1 MKNTIVKKWHR
12 GVPHTHGQ
20 SQRIDSAARRCLSV
34 NSSSSSS
41 NTFFSDDA
49 YSTISAIKAGETSAT
64 EVMRQC
70 LERIAAR
77 DGALRSFLHVNDADT
92 LLQKAAVI
100 DRMAVKPPLAGLPVA
115 VKDNLCTSCSPTTAG
130 SRALRGYTA
139 SFDATAVANLV
150 RQGAIIVGKTNMDEF
165 GMGSS
170 TENSAY
176 QVTVNPWDPERV
188 PGGSSGG
195 SAAAVGAGLVPA
207 AIGSDTGGSIRQ
219 PAHFCGIVGLKPT
232 YGSVSR
238 HGLVSYGSS
247 LDVVG
252 PMARSV
258 KDVSLLFDH
267 MSTGDTSRFIRD
279 DMTMTRNTH
288 RCVHQQQASSS
299 LEGVRIGL
307 IQETVLG
314 EGLSS
319 DVSDVLQESVR
330 HFESLGATVAP
341 VSFPSFK
348 YGLSAYYVL
357 ALSEASSNLSRYDG
371 IRYGEGREAFG
382 PEVKRRILMGTYALS
397 AGYYDAYYKRAQQVR
412 TLVTREMESS
422 LRSDF
427 DVLLSP
433 VAPHVAFKIG
443 EKTRDPLEMYKG
455 DLMTI
460 NVNLSGLPAISIP
473 AGIRGNLPVGI
484 QLIGRAF
491 DESTLL
497 RVADVFFETNNNYS
511 YDTVT

>member
-1 MKNTIVKKWHR
+1 MHVVKQWPTR
-12 GVPHTHGQ
+12 QGASRTNG
-20 SQRIDSAARRCLSV
+20 RRCLASA
-34 NSSSSSS
+34 SSHHSRSSHIHHGD
-41 NTFFSDDA
+41 DDA
-49 YSTISAIKAGETSAT
+49 YGTISAIRAGETSAT
-64 EVMRQC
+64 EVMRLC

-77 DGALRSFLHVNDADT
+77 DGALRSFLHVNDADA
-92 LLQKAAVI
+92 LLEKAAAI

-130 SRALRGYTA
+130 SRALRGYRA

-150 RQGAIIVGKTNMDEF
+150 RQGAIVVGKTNMDEF

-238 HGLVSYGSS
+238 RGLVSYGSS

-258 KDVSLLFDH
+258 RDAALLFEH
-267 MSTGDTSRFIRD
+267 MSSRGPDRD
-279 DMTMTRNTH
+279 DMTQKSLVSFELRPTE
-288 RCVHQQQASSS
+288 Q
-299 LEGVRIGL
+299 LEGVRVGL
-307 IQETVLG
+307 IEETVGAGLG
-314 EGLSS
+314 S
-319 DVSDVLQESVR
+319 DVSDVLQDSVR
-330 HFESLGATVAP
+330 RLESLGATVAP
-341 VSFPSFK
+341 VSFPSFR

-371 IRYGEGREAFG
+371 IRYGAGREAFG

-397 AGYYDAYYKRAQQVR
+397 AGYYDAYYRRAQQVR

-422 LRSDF
+422 LRGDF
-427 DVLLSP
+427 DLLLSP

-455 DLMTI
+455 DLMTV
-460 NVNLSGLPAISIP
+460 NVNLSGLPAISVP
-473 AGIRGNLPVGI
+473 AGVRGSLPVGI
-484 QLIGRAF
+484 QLIGRPF
-491 DESTLL
+491 DEATLL
-497 RVADVFFETNNNYS
+497 RVADVFFRTNG
-511 YDTVT
+511 DT